1 MENLLEKK
9 AQRQWKSVII
19 KNINLMVPERALK
32 MRSWIT
38 WTSRLSQVKNEQS
51 PWEIHS
57 NADL

>member
-9 AQRQWKSVII
+9 SQRQRKSVII
-19 KNINLMVPERALK
+19 KINLMVPERALK

-38 WTSRLSQVKNEQS
+38 WTSCLSQVKNAQS